1 MMISRASVMPANSLA
16 RHGRSKRPPAQA
28 VDRDDHARREGR
40 WASRRHE
47 HPRMLVGPKC
57 GAHIPCDPSFDGPDC
72 ASAHDRRIAV
82 TRLSGGQPSRAGL
95 AHSCIWQLL
104 AVPLQPG
111 HSSWLP
117 PAARTARPRIPGPRV
132 NGTQLR
138 NLAVLRL

>member
-1 MMISRASVMPANSLA
+1 MISRASVMPAKSLA

-57 GAHIPCDPSFDGPDC
+57 GAHIPCGPPFDGPDC

-82 TRLSGGQPSRAGL
+82 TRLSGGQPAVPGWL
-95 AHSCIWQLL
+95 IACIWQLQ

-111 HSSWLP
+111 HSSWLHHP
-117 PAARTARPRIPGPRV
+117 RRAAPARPRIPGPRV
-132 NGTQLR
+132 NGTR